1 MHITYVSNFLGPVTR
16 DWQWACDVVRG
27 VTGVA
32 RPPIGRGDVTWPA
45 ARLWLAEDR
54 GDTGGDHHLGR
65 GMHEL
70 CWAQRDSHDTRD
82 TLSFSSSSTVASSQQ
97 WPDQILP
104 DSGSR
109 GWSWCSWCYRPRH
122 RPSSLVT
129 TTNNLIIH
137 TTTTLATLSTSEDD
151 NSKLMQYILYLHFF
165 TAPMCASLVLK
176 NYTTRLFFY
185 QENCPNNK

>member
-1 MHITYVSNFLGPVTR
+1 MHITYVSNFLGPVTC

-82 TLSFSSSSTVASSQQ
+82 TLSFSSSSTVASSSQTRSSPIAAAGAGPGA
-97 WPDQILP
+97 PDAIDLVIGP
-104 DSGSR
+104 AA
-109 GWSWCSWCYRPRH
+109 
-122 RPSSLVT
+122 SLQR
-129 TTNNLIIH
+129 LIISSF
-137 TTTTLATLSTSEDD
+137 TLLQP
-151 NSKLMQYILYLHFF
+151 L
-165 TAPMCASLVLK
+165 P
-176 NYTTRLFFY
+176 LF
-185 QENCPNNK
+185 QPRRMTIQN